1 MPIHIARTP
10 DGEDWYGVSLLD
22 RPEVA
27 DALKYM
33 QTRGGTLIQHGTPH
47 QYADV
52 DNPYSGRTGEDY
64 EFYRYGCAPDQLPP
78 FEFEEC
84 VQDSYI
90 REIGPVPSDSVS
102 DHMNRIEAGREVMIE
117 AGLGEPTVFEPP
129 TMRPVSTPMQR

>member
-64 EFYRYGCAPDQLPP
+64 EF
-78 FEFEEC
+78 
-84 VQDSYI
+84 
-90 REIGPVPSDSVS
+90 
-102 DHMNRIEAGREVMIE
+102 
-117 AGLGEPTVFEPP
+117 
-129 TMRPVSTPMQR
+129 